1 MGLSLCHGV
10 CKGIKMT
17 GVALFASVSIY
28 QLKGSLYLLFYEP
41 YTL

>member
-17 GVALFASVSIY
+17 GVALFISVTERCI
-28 QLKGSLYLLFYEP
+28 
-41 YTL
+41 